1 MRQYS
6 YGTNIADFDA
16 VRLAVASSRDILEWS
31 YGEVLKP
38 ETINYRTQKP
48 ERDGLFC
55 ERIFGPV
62 KDINPHDAKYKGV
75 RSREAAVDK
84 NGELVT
90 RSIVR
95 RERMGHISL
104 AVPVAHIWFLRGTP
118 SAMGLLL
125 GMTVKNLERVAYFA
139 SYIVKNVDEARRDT
153 YRADKEAEWKAAQEA
168 IKFRYEKEA
177 EAEGADVK
185 ALAEA
190 QTKEL
195 EELDTNWETL
205 KGQLDSLV
213 RLGLMSETDFRAL
226 PRDLRDMIEVGMGG
240 GALADLLEEID
251 LTKLIEELT
260 AEAEEAKGQRKKKLM
275 KRLRLL
281 ESMERAGIKPESMC
295 ISVLPV
301 IPPDLRP
308 MVQLTGGRFATSD
321 LNDLYRRVINRNNRL
336 KKLIEL
342 NAPEVIRR
350 NEQRMLQEAVDA
362 LIDNNNARSGRA
374 VAATGQRRRLKS
386 LSDML
391 KGKQGRF
398 RQNLLGKRVD
408 YSGRSVIVA
417 GPELKINQCG
427 LPKMM
432 ALELFKP
439 FVIGELIAR
448 EQAHNIRSAT
458 RMIET
463 GETEVWDALD
473 TVIKNKYVLLNRA
486 PSLHRLSIQAFQ
498 PVLIEGR
505 AVQLHPL
512 VCKGFNADFDGDQ
525 MAVHLPL
532 SDAAQAE
539 AREIMAANKNLL
551 KPADGSPIL
560 HIEQDIVLGC
570 YYLTYDRST
579 DQKTAKAFAGISEAT
594 MAHDAGV
601 IKLQDPIEVI
611 FRGERRK
618 TTLGRLYFNE
628 LFPDDFP
635 FQDEPMT
642 KKKLQKVMA
651 AVYQRYGQ
659 DMTAEIADNLKD
671 LGFHYATV
679 SGLSMGMGD
688 FEEIKGLP
696 DVLKEGDKRATAI
709 SDQYDQ
715 GFITDEERHRL
726 TVENWA
732 KIDTEVQGMLSE
744 QMRGQDGS
752 MAIAITSGARGNIS
766 QMKMS
771 VGMLGVF
778 QDAAGNVI
786 ELPVK
791 HGYFHGLNPLE
802 YFTGTRGTRKAV
814 IDIALKTADAGYLTR
829 RLVDVSQDVFT
840 VDDEEVSTDPGFKML
855 RADAE
860 VIGVTY
866 GSRLEGRY
874 AAEDIKGHIKAGEL
888 FTKDI
893 AEKIDADATIDGV
906 KIMSALSAS
915 NVHGVPQKSYGV
927 DPATGLLVSSH
938 NPIGVIAAQSI
949 GEPGTQLSL
958 DSKHRSGALVADD
971 TAQGLTRIEELF
983 EARTP
988 KGQAYLTDISGT
1000 ANVWEEGNQYIV
1012 QVTAN
1017 NQDVVELEIGGRTP
1031 KIASGSD
1038 VAVGDVIASDDEG
1051 ENPLIAPI
1059 AGKAEITD
1067 KKIVLTPTGRS
1078 TIRYEIPN
1086 FKQLLVVDGD
1096 AVIAGQRLTNGSIN
1110 LHDLMRLQGVEP
1122 TQRYIMNEILAIFN
1136 GQGQNVSDKHLEIIV
1151 RQMFSRVQ
1159 IEDAGD
1165 SEFVTGDV
1173 VSKLSVAEANEQLTA
1188 ENKQPAKVN
1197 QLLLG
1202 ITKASLSTDS
1212 FLSAAS
1218 FQDTTRV
1225 LIAAA
1230 TSGKVDKLFG
1240 LKENVILG
1248 RKIPVGT
1255 GFGAS
1260 NALDEGDVE
1269 DYISEEEAETAGE
1282 EPVFVSDMRP
1292 TEDDDDEVADI
1303 VDEMSEPDNTDR

>member
-1 MRQYS
+1 MRRYS

-16 VRLAVASSRDILEWS
+16 VRLAVASAADILEWS
-31 YGEVLKP
+31 HGEVTKP

-90 RSIVR
+90 KSIVR

-118 SAMGLLL
+118 SAIGLLL
-125 GMTVKNLERVAYFA
+125 GVTVKNLERVAYFA
-139 SYIVKNVDEARRDT
+139 SYIIKRVDTVKRDKL
-153 YRADKEAEWKAAQEA
+153 RADKEAEFSAAREA
-168 IKFRYEKEA
+168 IKLRYEKEA
-177 EAEGADVK
+177 ARGAESPDSAPAVNVK
-185 ALAEA
+185 ALAEM
-190 QTKEL
+190 QTKEMADVDKQWELYKAQIDAL
-195 EELDTNWETL
+195 EKL
-205 KGQLDSLV
+205 
-213 RLGLMSETDFRAL
+213 RLITEAEYRGLPDDLRAL
-226 PRDLRDMIEVGMGG
+226 VEVGMGG
-240 GALADLLEEID
+240 QALKTLLDEIELVDLIKD
-251 LTKLIEELT
+251 LT
-260 AEAEEAKGQRKKKLM
+260 AEADEAKGQRKKKLM

-281 ESMERAGIKPESMC
+281 ESMERAGIEPASMC

-362 LIDNNNARSGRA
+362 LIDNNSTRSGRA

-417 GPELKINQCG
+417 GPELKITQCG

-463 GETEVWDALD
+463 GEIAVWDALD
-473 TVIKNKYVLLNRA
+473 EVIKGKYVLLNRA
-486 PSLHRLSIQAFQ
+486 PSLHRLSIQAFM

-505 AVQLHPL
+505 AIQLHPL

-532 SDAAQAE
+532 SDDAQAE
-539 AREIMAANKNLL
+539 AKNIMAANMNLL
-551 KPADGSPIL
+551 KPADGTPIL
-560 HIEQDIVLGC
+560 HIEQDMVLGC
-570 YYLTYDRST
+570 YYLTFERASVAPAVRPY
-579 DQKTAKAFAGISEAT
+579 ISLEEAL
-594 MAHDAGV
+594 MSLDAGH
-601 IKLQDPIEVI
+601 IKLQTRVRLP
-611 FRGERRK
+611 FRGEVRD
-618 TTLGRLYFNE
+618 TTLGRILFNE
-628 LFPDDFP
+628 VFPEDFP

-642 KKKLQKVMA
+642 KKKLQHVMA
-651 AVYQRYGQ
+651 LVYVKYGQ
-659 DMTAEIADNLKD
+659 AATAEIADELKD
-671 LGFHYATV
+671 LGFQYATI

-688 FEEIKGLP
+688 FTRIDGMGTVVTGGEE
-696 DVLKEGDKRATAI
+696 RAAAI
-709 SDQYDQ
+709 SDQYEQ
-715 GFITDEERHRL
+715 GFITEEERYRL
-726 TVENWA
+726 TIDNWT
-732 KIDTEVQGMLSE
+732 KIDTKVQELLAE
-744 QMRGQDGS
+744 QMKGQENT
-752 MAIAITSGARGNIS
+752 MAIAISSGARGNIS
-766 QMKMS
+766 QMKMC

-778 QDAAGNVI
+778 SDASGHAI

-791 HGYFHGLNPLE
+791 SGYIQGLDPLE
-802 YFTGTRGTRKAV
+802 YFTGTRGTRKAL

-829 RLVDVSQDVFT
+829 RLVDVAQDVFT
-840 VDDEEVSTDPGFKML
+840 IDDADDQEIDPGFAMF
-855 RADAE
+855 RSDANE
-860 VIGVTY
+860 IGVTY
-866 GSRLEGRY
+866 ATRLEGRY
-874 AAEDIKGHIKAGEL
+874 AAETNKYVKRAQLI
-888 FTKDI
+888 TKEI
-893 AEKIDADATIDGV
+893 ANAIDADESVDGF
-906 KIMSALSAS
+906 KIMSVLSAGS
-915 NVHGVPQKSYGV
+915 VHGVPQKSYGV
-927 DPATGLLVSSH
+927 DPASGNLVASH
-938 NPIGVIAAQSI
+938 HPIGVIAAQSI

-958 DSKHRSGALVADD
+958 DSKHRSGAVVADD
-971 TAQGLTRIEELF
+971 TAQGLSRVEELL
-983 EARTP
+983 EVRTP
-988 KGQAYLTDISGT
+988 KGQAYLTDIAGT
-1000 ANVWEEGNQYIV
+1000 ANMWEEGDHYIV
-1012 QVTAN
+1012 QVTAKDKEN
-1017 NQDVVELEIGGRTP
+1017 LTFKLGDRIA
-1031 KIASGSD
+1031 KIKSGSD
-1038 VAVGDVIASDDEG
+1038 VAIGDVVASMNDGSE
-1051 ENPLIAPI
+1051 PLIAPM
-1059 AGKAEITD
+1059 AGKAEVTD
-1067 KKIVLTPTGRS
+1067 KAVIITPAGQS
-1078 TIRYEIPN
+1078 VVRYEIPG
-1086 FKQLLVVDGD
+1086 FKQLYVRDGD
-1096 AVIAGQRLTNGSIN
+1096 TVVAGQRLTNGSVN
-1110 LHDLMRLQGVEP
+1110 LQELMRLQGVEA
-1122 TQRYIMNEILAIFN
+1122 TQRYIMNEVLHIFAA
-1136 GQGQNVSDKHLEIIV
+1136 QGQNIADKHLECIV

-1159 IEDAGD
+1159 VEDAGD

-1173 VSKLSVAEANEQLTA
+1173 VSKLSVVEANDTLTKA
-1188 ENKQPAKVN
+1188 GKEAVKYN

-1202 ITKASLSTDS
+1202 LIKASLSTDS

-1225 LIAAA
+1225 LIGAA
-1230 TSGKVDKLFG
+1230 TSGRVDKLHG

-1255 GFGAS
+1255 GYGHTVPEA
-1260 NALDEGDVE
+1260 
-1269 DYISEEEAETAGE
+1269 EEEL
-1282 EPVFVSDMRP
+1282 V
-1292 TEDDDDEVADI
+1292 
-1303 VDEMSEPDNTDR
+1303 

>member
-1 MRQYS
+1 MRRYS

-16 VRLAVASSRDILEWS
+16 VRLAVASASEMVAWS
-31 YGEVLKP
+31 YGQVLKP

-95 RERMGHISL
+95 RERMGHIEL

-118 SAMGLLL
+118 SAVGLLL

-139 SYIVKNVDEARRDT
+139 SYIIKSVDTERRDQ
-153 YRADKEAEWKAAQEA
+153 YRADKEAEWKAAGEA
-168 IKFRYEKEA
+168 IKLRYEMQSKA
-177 EAEGADVK
+177 EDANIK

-195 EELDTNWETL
+195 EDVDKEWELL
-205 KGQLDSLV
+205 RGQLDSLV
-213 RLGLMSETDFRAL
+213 KLGMMSETDYRNLSSELRA
-226 PRDLRDMIEVGMGG
+226 MITVGMGG
-240 GALADLLEEID
+240 AALQELLAEID
-251 LTKLIEELT
+251 LRQLIEDLT
-260 AEAEEAKGQRKKKLM
+260 HDAEEAKGQRKKKLM

-281 ESMERAGIKPESMC
+281 ESMERANIKPESMC
-295 ISVLPV
+295 LSVLPV

-417 GPELKINQCG
+417 GPELKIYQCG

-463 GETEVWDALD
+463 GEIAVWDALD
-473 TVIKNKYVLLNRA
+473 DIIQGKYVLLNRA

-505 AVQLHPL
+505 AIQLHPL

-532 SDAAQAE
+532 SNAAQAE
-539 AREIMAANKNLL
+539 ARDIMAANKNLL

-570 YYLTYDRST
+570 YYLTYERPNTQEKIRNFS
-579 DQKTAKAFAGISEAT
+579 GLPEAT
-594 MAHDAGV
+594 MAFDAD
-601 IKLQDPIEVI
+601 IITLQSPIRVA
-611 FRGERRK
+611 FRGEIHE
-618 TTLGRLYFNE
+618 TTLGRLLFNE
-628 LFPDDFP
+628 IFPDTFA
-635 FQDEPMT
+635 FQNEPMT
-642 KKKLQKVMA
+642 KKRLQKVMA
-651 AVYQRYGQ
+651 AVYQQYGQ
-659 DMTAEIADNLKD
+659 EQTAAIADDLKD
-671 LGFHYATV
+671 LGFHYATL
-679 SGLSMGMGD
+679 SGLSMGMDD
-688 FEEIKGLP
+688 FEPIKGLEE
-696 DVLKEGDKRATAI
+696 VISEGETRSAAI
-709 SDQYDQ
+709 SDQFEE
-715 GFITDEERHRL
+715 GFITDDERHRL
-726 TVENWA
+726 TVDNWK
-732 KIDTEVQGMLSE
+732 KIEDKVQTMLTE
-744 QMRGQDGS
+744 QMHDS
-752 MAIAITSGARGNIS
+752 DTSAALAMVSGARGNIS

-778 QDAAGNVI
+778 QDAGGNVI

-791 HGYFHGLNPLE
+791 HGYMHGLNPLE

-829 RLVDVSQDVFT
+829 RLVDVAQDVFT
-840 VDDEEVSTDPGFKML
+840 ITEAETESADPGFKML
-855 RADAE
+855 RSDAAT
-860 VIGVTY
+860 IGVTY
-866 GSRLEGRY
+866 ASRLEGRY
-874 AAEDIKGHIKAGEL
+874 AAEDINGYLKAGEL
-888 FTKDI
+888 FTKEI
-893 AEKIDADATIDGV
+893 AEAIEADEKLDGI

-915 NVHGVPQKSYGV
+915 SVHGVPQKSYGI
-927 DPATGLLVSSH
+927 DPATGRLVEGH

-958 DSKHRSGALVADD
+958 DSKHRSGAIMADD
-971 TAQGLTRIEELF
+971 TAQGLSRIEELF
-983 EARTP
+983 EVRAP

-1000 ANVWEEGNQYIV
+1000 VNLWEEGDRYIV

-1017 NQDVVELEIGGRTP
+1017 DKDSVKLELNGRTA
-1031 KIASGSD
+1031 KVASGSD
-1038 VAVGDVIASDDEG
+1038 VAIGDVIASEDEG
-1051 ENPLIAPI
+1051 AEPLVSPM
-1059 AGKAEITD
+1059 AGKVEVANDTIIITPSN
-1067 KKIVLTPTGRS
+1067 KSVV
-1078 TIRYEIPN
+1078 RYEIPG
-1086 FKQLLVVDGD
+1086 FKQMLVVDGD
-1096 AVIAGQRLTNGSIN
+1096 SVVAGQQLTAGSVN
-1110 LHDLMRLQGVEP
+1110 LHDLVRLQGVES

-1159 IEDAGD
+1159 VEEAGD
-1165 SEFVTGDV
+1165 TEFVTGDV
-1173 VSKLSVAEANEQLTA
+1173 VSKLAVAEANGALVNVGKE
-1188 ENKQPAKVN
+1188 PAKVN

-1225 LIAAA
+1225 LISAA
-1230 TSGKVDKLFG
+1230 TSGRIDRLFG

-1260 NALDEGDVE
+1260 NALDE
-1269 DYISEEEAETAGE
+1269 
-1282 EPVFVSDMRP
+1282 
-1292 TEDDDDEVADI
+1292 DDDNDDTTDNLPEGLENDELIAESLTAEQPVTTTEETNIDK
-1303 VDEMSEPDNTDR
+1303 SSDNA

>member
-1 MRQYS
+1 MRRYS
-6 YGTNIADFDA
+6 YGTNIADFSA
-16 VRLAVASSRDILEWS
+16 VRLAVASPADILDWS
-31 YGEVLKP
+31 YGEVTKP

-90 RSIVR
+90 KSIVR

-118 SAMGLLL
+118 SAIGLLL
-125 GMTVKNLERVAYFA
+125 GITVKNLERVAYFA
-139 SYIVKNVDEARRDT
+139 SYIVIDVDTTKRDQLL
-153 YRADKEAEWKAAQEA
+153 ADKEAEFTAAKEA
-168 IKFRYEKEA
+168 IKIRFENEA
-177 EAEGADVK
+177 KQDDANVK
-185 ALAEA
+185 ALAEM

-195 EELDTNWETL
+195 EEVSKDFDLVKE
-205 KGQLDSLV
+205 QLTSLEKHH
-213 RLGLMSETDFRAL
+213 LLSETDYRNL
-226 PRDLRDMIEVGMGG
+226 PDDIREIVHVGMGG
-240 GALADLLEEID
+240 AALKDLLDEID
-251 LTKLIEELT
+251 LRTLIESLT
-260 AEAEEAKGQRKKKLM
+260 VEAETAKGQRHKKLM

-281 ESMERAGIKPESMC
+281 ESMERAKIKPNAMC
-295 ISVLPV
+295 VSVLPV

-463 GETEVWDALD
+463 GETAVWDALD
-473 TVIKNKYVLLNRA
+473 EVIKGKYVLLNRA
-486 PSLHRLSIQAFQ
+486 PSLHRLSIQAFM
-498 PVLIEGR
+498 PMLIEGR
-505 AVQLHPL
+505 AIQLHPL

-532 SDAAQAE
+532 SDDAQDE

-570 YYLTYDRST
+570 YYLTYDRPSIS
-579 DQKTAKAFAGISEAT
+579 KNEVRPYSSLSEAV
-594 MAHDAGV
+594 MALDNNH
-601 IKLQDPIEVI
+601 IKLQSFIRLP
-611 FRGERRK
+611 FRGETRI
-618 TTLGRLYFNE
+618 TTIGRVLFNE
-628 LFPDDFP
+628 IFPEDFP
-635 FQDEPMT
+635 YQDEPMT

-651 AVYQRYGQ
+651 AIYQQYGQ
-659 DMTAEIADNLKD
+659 AKTAEIADDLKD
-671 LGFHYATV
+671 LGFRYATE
-679 SGLSMGMGD
+679 SGISMGMGD
-688 FEEIKGLP
+688 FGTIDGMDEVIHGGE
-696 DVLKEGDKRATAI
+696 DRSAAI
-709 SDQYDQ
+709 SEQYEQ
-715 GFITDEERHRL
+715 GFITDEERYRL
-726 TVENWA
+726 TVENWT
-732 KIDTEVQGMLSE
+732 KIDTLVQEMLAK
-744 QMRGQDGS
+744 QMVGQESS

-766 QMKMS
+766 QMKMC

-778 QDAAGNVI
+778 SDASGRAI
-786 ELPVK
+786 ELPIK
-791 HGYFHGLNPLE
+791 AGYIQGLNPLE
-802 YFTGTRGTRKAV
+802 YFTGTRGTRKAL

-829 RLVDVSQDVFT
+829 RLVDVAQDVFT
-840 VDDEEVSTDPGFKML
+840 LDDGTVDPGFAML
-855 RADAE
+855 RSDAE
-860 VIGVTY
+860 EIGVPY
-866 GSRLEGRY
+866 SSRLQGRY
-874 AAEDIKGHIKAGEL
+874 AAEKVGNYVKRGDL
-888 FTKDI
+888 FTKEI
-893 AEKIDADATIDGV
+893 AEKIDADETIDGI
-906 KIMSALSAS
+906 KIMSVLSAS
-915 NVHGVPQKSYGV
+915 SVRGVPSKSYGV
-927 DPATGLLVSSH
+927 DPATGKLVVDH
-938 NPIGVIAAQSI
+938 HPVGVIAAQSI

-958 DSKHRSGALVADD
+958 DSKHRSGAVVADD
-971 TAQGLTRIEELF
+971 TAQGLSRVEELF
-983 EARTP
+983 EVRTP
-988 KGQAYLTDISGT
+988 KGQAYLTDIAGSVN
-1000 ANVWEEGNQYIV
+1000 AWEEGDHYVV
-1012 QVTAN
+1012 QVTAHDKEN
-1017 NQDVVELEIGGRTP
+1017 VTLDLEGRKP
-1031 KIASGSD
+1031 QFKSGSD
-1038 VAVGDVIASDDEG
+1038 VAIGDVLASREDGAE
-1051 ENPLIAPI
+1051 PLIAPM
-1059 AGKAEITD
+1059 AGKADLTD
-1067 KKIVLTPTGRS
+1067 KTIVIAPAGQS
-1078 TIRYEIPN
+1078 VVRYEIPG
-1086 FKQLLVVDGD
+1086 FKQLFVKDGD
-1096 AVIAGQRLTNGSIN
+1096 EVVAGGRLTNGSVN
-1110 LHDLMRLQGVEP
+1110 LHELLRLQGVESA
-1122 TQRYIMNEILAIFN
+1122 QRYIMNEILRIFA
-1136 GQGQNVSDKHLEIIV
+1136 GQGQNIADKHLEIIV

-1159 IEDAGD
+1159 IEEAGD

-1173 VSKLSVAEANEQLTA
+1173 VSKLAVVEANEQLA
-1188 ENKQPAKVN
+1188 KENKQLAKYN

-1202 ITKASLSTDS
+1202 ITKSSLSTDS

-1225 LIAAA
+1225 LIGAA
-1230 TSGKVDKLFG
+1230 TSGKVDHLYG

-1255 GFGAS
+1255 GYRP
-1260 NALDEGDVE
+1260 DEDEIEAAAKFAAVE
-1269 DYISEEEAETAGE
+1269 
-1282 EPVFVSDMRP
+1282 
-1292 TEDDDDEVADI
+1292 
-1303 VDEMSEPDNTDR
+1303 

>member
-1 MRQYS
+1 MSMRYNNT
-6 YGTNIADFDA
+6 GTGTDIADFDA
-16 VRLAVASSRDILEWS
+16 VQLSVASPSDITDWS
-31 YGEVLKP
+31 YGEVTKP

-95 RERMGHISL
+95 RERMGHITL

-139 SYIVKNVDEARRDT
+139 SYIIKNVDTAKRDQLLT
-153 YRADKEAEWKAAQEA
+153 DKEAEFAAAKEA
-168 IKFRYEKEA
+168 IKARYEKEA
-177 EAEGADVK
+177 EDEHANVK
-185 ALAEA
+185 ALAEM

-195 EELDTNWETL
+195 EEVSKEFEIFKDATTGLTKLALINETDYRNL
-205 KGQLDSLV
+205 PDSLREIV
-213 RLGLMSETDFRAL
+213 K
-226 PRDLRDMIEVGMGG
+226 VGMGG
-240 GALADLLEEID
+240 NALKDLLDEID
-251 LTKLIEELT
+251 LKQLIGDLS

-281 ESMERAGIKPESMC
+281 ESMDRANIKPGSMC
-295 ISVLPV
+295 VSVLPV

-336 KKLIEL
+336 KKLMDL

-362 LIDNNNARSGRA
+362 LIDNNSARSGRA

-439 FVIGELIAR
+439 FVIGELIER
-448 EQAHNIRSAT
+448 EQAHNIRSAS
-458 RMIET
+458 RLIEM
-463 GETEVWDALD
+463 GETVVWDALD
-473 TVIKNKYVLLNRA
+473 EVIKGKYVLLNRA

-505 AVQLHPL
+505 AIQLHPL

-532 SDAAQAE
+532 SDKAQAE
-539 AREIMAANKNLL
+539 ARDIMAANRNLL

-570 YYLTYDRST
+570 YYLTYERPGL
-579 DQKTAKAFAGISEAT
+579 TAETLKPFASVGEAL
-594 MAHDAGV
+594 MALDAGTV
-601 IKLQDPIEVI
+601 TLQSFVRLP
-611 FRGERRK
+611 FRGEIRT
-618 TTLGRLYFNE
+618 TTLGRILFNE
-628 LFPDDFP
+628 TFPEDFA
-635 FQDEPMT
+635 FQDEAMT
-642 KKKLQKVMA
+642 KKRLQKVMGR
-651 AVYQRYGQ
+651 VYAKYGQ
-659 DMTAEIADNLKD
+659 EATAEIADNLKD
-671 LGFHYATV
+671 LGFQYATD
-679 SGLSMGMGD
+679 SGFSLSTSDFGSVDGMQDLLAGG
-688 FEEIKGLP
+688 EE
-696 DVLKEGDKRATAI
+696 RTAAI
-709 SDQYDQ
+709 SEQYDE
-715 GFITDEERHRL
+715 GFITEEERYRL
-726 TVENWA
+726 TVDNWT
-732 KIDTEVQGMLSE
+732 KIDAQVQDKLAE
-744 QMRGQDGS
+744 QMVGEDSS
-752 MAIAITSGARGNIS
+752 MAIAITSGARGNIG
-766 QMKMS
+766 QMKNA
-771 VGMLGVF
+771 VGMLGV
-778 QDAAGNVI
+778 QSDATGTAI
-786 ELPVK
+786 ELPIK
-791 HGYFHGLNPLE
+791 SGYIAGLNPLE
-802 YFTGTRGTRKAV
+802 YFTGTRGTRKAL

-840 VDDEEVSTDPGFKML
+840 LNDDNNNDPGFAML
-855 RADAE
+855 RTDAAH
-860 VIGVTY
+860 IGVGY
-866 GSRLEGRY
+866 GQRMIGRY
-874 AAEDIKGHIKAGEL
+874 VAEDVKGLVKKGDIITPEL
-888 FTKDI
+888 AD
-893 AEKIDADATIDGV
+893 KIDSDQTIDGI
-906 KIMSALSAS
+906 KIMSVLSCA
-915 NVHGVPQKSYGV
+915 NVRGVSRQSYGV
-927 DPATGLLVSSH
+927 DPATGLLVADH
-938 NPIGVIAAQSI
+938 HPIGVIAAQSI

-958 DSKHRSGALVADD
+958 DSKHRGGAVLADD
-971 TAQGLTRIEELF
+971 SAQGLSRVEELF
-983 EARTP
+983 EVRTP
-988 KGQAYLTDISGT
+988 KGQAYLTDISGI
-1000 ANVWEEGNQYIV
+1000 ANTWEEGDHYVV
-1012 QVTAN
+1012 QVTADDKEN
-1017 NQDVVELEIGGRTP
+1017 VELKLGER
-1031 KIASGSD
+1031 KAHIASGSD
-1038 VAVGDVIASDDEG
+1038 VAIGDVVAALEDGSE
-1051 ENPLIAPI
+1051 PLIAPM
-1059 AGKAEITD
+1059 AGKADVTNKAVIISPT
-1067 KKIVLTPTGRS
+1067 KQSVL
-1078 TIRYEIPN
+1078 RYEIPG
-1086 FKQLLVVDGD
+1086 FKQLRVLDGD
-1096 AVIAGQRLTNGSIN
+1096 NVVAGQRLTNGSIN
-1110 LHDLMRLQGVEP
+1110 LHDLLALQGVES
-1122 TQRYIMNEILAIFN
+1122 TQRYIMNEILGIFA
-1136 GQGQNVSDKHLEIIV
+1136 GQGQNIADKHLEIII

-1159 IEDAGD
+1159 IEEAND

-1173 VSKLSVAEANEQLTA
+1173 VSKLAVVEANDALVA
-1188 ENKQPAKVN
+1188 DNKQPAKYT

-1225 LIAAA
+1225 LIGAA
-1230 TSGKVDKLFG
+1230 TSGKIDRLYG

-1255 GFGAS
+1255 GMIV
-1260 NALDEGDVE
+1260 DE
-1269 DYISEEEAETAGE
+1269 IA
-1282 EPVFVSDMRP
+1282 
-1292 TEDDDDEVADI
+1292 EDDDFDSATNAESNQFL
-1303 VDEMSEPDNTDR
+1303 SEPVLTDEPVSS

>member
-1 MRQYS
+1 MRVYN
-6 YGTNIADFDA
+6 YGTDIADFDA
-16 VRLAVASSRDILEWS
+16 VRLAVASATDIKDWS
-31 YGEVLKP
+31 HGEVTKP

-84 NGELVT
+84 NGEIVT

-95 RERMGHISL
+95 RERMGHIQL

-118 SAMGLLL
+118 SAIGLLL
-125 GMTVKNLERVAYFA
+125 GTTVKNLERVAYFA
-139 SYIVKNVDEARRDT
+139 SYIVISVKTEKRDQLL
-153 YRADKEAEWKAAQEA
+153 ADKEAEFAAAQQA
-168 IKFRYEKEA
+168 IKIRYEKEA
-177 EAEGADVK
+177 QAEDANVK

-195 EELDTNWETL
+195 EKLTSEFDQL
-205 KGQLDSLV
+205 KAQLNSLV
-213 RLGLMSETDFRAL
+213 KMNLMNETDYRAMPPEVREL
-226 PRDLRDMIEVGMGG
+226 VTVGMG
-240 GALADLLEEID
+240 AQAIQDLLAQID
-251 LTKLIEELT
+251 LKELIGVLS
-260 AEAEEAKGQRKKKLM
+260 AESDEAKGQRKKKLM

-281 ESMERAGIKPESMC
+281 ESMDRANIKPTSMC
-295 ISVLPV
+295 LTILPV

-362 LIDNNNARSGRA
+362 LIDNNAARSGRA

-417 GPELKINQCG
+417 GPELKISQCG

-463 GETEVWDALD
+463 GETAVWDALD
-473 TVIKNKYVLLNRA
+473 EVIKGKYVLLNRA
-486 PSLHRLSIQAFQ
+486 PSLHRLSIQSFQ

-505 AVQLHPL
+505 AIQLHPL

-539 AREIMAANKNLL
+539 ARDIMAANKNLL
-551 KPADGSPIL
+551 KPADGTPIL

-570 YYLTYDRST
+570 YYLTYELPGSSETSRG
-579 DQKTAKAFAGISEAT
+579 FADISEAL
-594 MAHDAGV
+594 MALDEGT
-601 IKLQDPIEVI
+601 IKLQSPVRVP
-611 FRGERRK
+611 FRNTVRD
-618 TTLGRLYFNE
+618 TTLGRLLFNE
-628 LFPDDFP
+628 TFPEDFA
-635 FQDEPMT
+635 FQNETMT
-642 KKKLQKVMA
+642 KKRLQKVMA
-651 AVYQRYGQ
+651 AVYQKYGQ
-659 DMTAEIADNLKD
+659 AVTAEIADNLKD
-671 LGFHYATV
+671 LGFGYATY

-688 FEEIKGLP
+688 FEDI
-696 DVLKEGDKRATAI
+696 EGMDDLVEEGETRAATI
-709 SDQYDQ
+709 SEQYEQ
-715 GFITDEERHRL
+715 GFITDVERSRL
-726 TVENWA
+726 TVENWT
-732 KIDTEVQGMLSE
+732 KIDARVQDLLSE
-744 QMRGQDGS
+744 QMIGKNTAT
-752 MAIAITSGARGNIS
+752 AIAINSGARGNVS
-766 QMKMS
+766 QMKS
-771 VGMLGVF
+771 AVGMLGVLS
-778 QDAAGNVI
+778 DATGAAI

-791 HGYFHGLNPLE
+791 SGYVKGLDPLE
-802 YFTGTRGTRKAV
+802 YFTGTRGVRKAL

-840 VDDEEVSTDPGFKML
+840 IEENAVEQDPGFAMF
-855 RADAE
+855 RADAAE
-860 VIGVTY
+860 IGVSY
-866 GSRLEGRY
+866 ASRLEGRF
-874 AAEDIKGHIKAGEL
+874 AAEDIAKYVKKSDVI
-888 FTKDI
+888 TKEA
-893 AEKIDADATIDGV
+893 AEAIEADASIDGI
-906 KIMSALSAS
+906 KIFSVLSAT
-915 NVHGVPQKSYGV
+915 NVRGVPRQSYGV
-927 DPATGLLVSSH
+927 DPATGLLVTGH
-938 NPIGVIAAQSI
+938 APIGVIAAQSI

-958 DSKHRSGALVADD
+958 DSKHRSGAVLADD
-971 TAQGLTRIEELF
+971 TAQGLNRIEELF
-983 EARTP
+983 EVRSP
-988 KGQAYLTDISGT
+988 KGQAYLTEISGT
-1000 ANVWEEGNQYIV
+1000 VTAWEEGDHYVV
-1012 QVTAN
+1012 QVAADADE
-1017 NQDVVELEIGGRTP
+1017 QIVFELEGRTP
-1031 KIASGSD
+1031 HVRKGTD
-1038 VAVGDVIASDDEG
+1038 VVIGDVLAAGDEG
-1051 ENPLIAPI
+1051 SNPLMAPV
-1059 AGKAEITD
+1059 AGKVEVT
-1067 KKIVLTPTGRS
+1067 KKQIILTPTAS
-1078 TIRYEIPN
+1078 AAARYEIPGY
-1086 FKQLLVVDGD
+1086 KQLLVKDGD
-1096 AVIAGQRLTNGSIN
+1096 IVVGGQRLTNGSIN
-1110 LHDLMRLQGVEP
+1110 LQDLMRLQGVES
-1122 TQRYIMNEILAIFN
+1122 TQRYIMNEILRIFA
-1136 GQGQNVSDKHLEIIV
+1136 GQGQNIADKHLEIIV

-1165 SEFVTGDV
+1165 SEFVIGDIASKMAV
-1173 VSKLSVAEANEQLTA
+1173 VEANERLVT
-1188 ENKQPAKVN
+1188 EGKQPVSYN

-1225 LIAAA
+1225 LIGAA
-1230 TSGKVDKLFG
+1230 TSGRMDRLYG

-1255 GFGAS
+1255 GYVK
-1260 NALDEGDVE
+1260 DESDVLE
-1269 DYISEEEAETAGE
+1269 Q
-1282 EPVFVSDMRP
+1282 
-1292 TEDDDDEVADI
+1292 DEVVLAA
-1303 VDEMSEPDNTDR
+1303 